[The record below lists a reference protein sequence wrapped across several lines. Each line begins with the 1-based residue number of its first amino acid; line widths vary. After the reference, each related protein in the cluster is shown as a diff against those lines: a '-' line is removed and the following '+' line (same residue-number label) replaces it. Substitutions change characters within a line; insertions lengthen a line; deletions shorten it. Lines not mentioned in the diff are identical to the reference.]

1 MIKKPLNATKGLKG
15 TTQTYENKKRKK
27 ERNVG
32 IDSQEKKDICLSCD
46 KPQEK
51 CKGACFGRD

>member
-1 MIKKPLNATKGLKG
+1 MIKKNLNPTKGLRG
-15 TTQTYENKKRKK
+15 TTQTYQTKKKK
-27 ERNVG
+27 KQQFVG